1 MQHLAERE
9 GERVKED
16 RLMERASLC
25 AMRAYGAGEND
36 IGNTLADCRAMLF
49 AADKLA
55 DEVERRLNDLGGYD
69 GRFPVRQ
76 ALDEYRKLQK
86 EKQDG

>member
-1 MQHLAERE
+1 MSDDSLT
-9 GERVKED
+9 D
-16 RLMERASLC
+16 RASLC

-49 AADKLA
+49 AAEKLA

-76 ALDEYRKLQK
+76 ALDEFRKLQK
-86 EKQDG
+86 GKQDD